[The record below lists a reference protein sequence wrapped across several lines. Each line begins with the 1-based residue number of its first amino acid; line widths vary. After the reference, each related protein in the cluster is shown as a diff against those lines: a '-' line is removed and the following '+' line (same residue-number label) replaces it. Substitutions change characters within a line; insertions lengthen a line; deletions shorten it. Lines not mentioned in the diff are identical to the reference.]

1 MKIKTHQK
9 TSTAV
14 PDSENR
20 NVGIMIGCGNCAA
33 IRVFKIDAALEE
45 VMNRQS
51 AGFVI
56 ETECEECGHLIA
68 IAIGWINAQKSRY
81 SFRKMELS
89 LTHVVSDEGGLSRKT
104 EA

>member
-1 MKIKTHQK
+1 MKIKTYQK
-9 TSTAV
+9 ASTAA
-14 PDSENR
+14 PDSENHD
-20 NVGIMIGCGNCAA
+20 VGIMIGCGNCAA

-45 VMNRQS
+45 VMDRQS

-68 IAIGWINAQKSRY
+68 IAIGWINARKSRY

-89 LTHVVSDEGGLSRKT
+89 LTHVVSDESGLSRKT